1 MRIAFGYLTPVFVG
15 ALLHTGCA
23 LPPDPPVQQTLGP
36 ALEQSGLIEQP
47 KPVSNG
53 APTTELTPE
62 QKRAAED
69 ANMER
74 RIKAMAHYA
83 AATAH
88 RERGENDEAFEEYYQ
103 AALADPSDNKVMMEV
118 VQLLVMSRKQ
128 DKAFKL
134 LIEATKNPAAPAE
147 LHALLAATY
156 LEKKKPDLAQAAAN
170 HAIKKAPKSIV
181 GYKTLMQVFRYEMR
195 QGAKRSKQIREVLD
209 QARAQ
214 EGVSVPFQVE
224 LALMITG
231 YLSID
236 KESGEELKPEIR
248 KLLDQAWASKPKQP
262 ILLEQIARGYRI
274 AGAHKQAASAMETL
288 LKALPNNPMVLLETA
303 REHALGGDMEQAKT
317 HLEAL
322 TRKFPRVWEG
332 HQLRAAVAMDEEDYS
347 TAVKHY
353 REVIKLNRKLESVHY
368 DLVAAL
374 LADEKIDAAR
384 NTLIQA
390 ESQFEANFMQAY
402 FGAMIHLEEK
412 AYLKAHESLLTAES
426 RAKKGEP
433 ERLTHILYFQLG
445 STAER
450 AKKYQDAEKHFRQ
463 SIKLKPDYAT
473 ALNYLGYMWAD
484 RNENLKEA
492 EEFVRRA
499 MKVDNDNPAYLDS
512 LAWIHYRRGDFK
524 DALKIQ
530 LNALKHSDEPDPEI
544 LMHLGEI
551 YIALGDRK
559 RAQKYLKQA
568 DVIEDVPEDIKAKI
582 QGKLKELK

>member
-1 MRIAFGYLTPVFVG
+1 MRIAFGYLPLVFVG
-15 ALLHTGCA
+15 ALLYTGCA
-23 LPPDPPVQQTLGP
+23 LPPDPPAHQTLGP
-36 ALEQSGLIEQP
+36 ALEQSGVIEQP
-47 KPVSNG
+47 KPVSNDTL
-53 APTTELTPE
+53 PKELTPE
-62 QKRAAED
+62 EKQAAED

-88 RERGENDEAFEEYYQ
+88 RERGENEEAFEEYYQ
-103 AALADPSDNKVMMEV
+103 AALADPTDQKVMMEV
-118 VQLLVMSRKQ
+118 VQLLVLSKKQ

-195 QGAKRSKQIREVLD
+195 QGAKRTKQIRETLD

-214 EGVSVPFQVE
+214 EGVTVPFQVE

-248 KLLDQAWASKPKQP
+248 RLLDQAWDSKPKKP
-262 ILLEQIARGYRI
+262 LLLEQIARGYRI
-274 AGAHKQAASAMETL
+274 AGAHKQAAAAMEAL

-384 NTLIQA
+384 DALTQA
-390 ESQFEANFMQAY
+390 ESRFEANFMQAY
-402 FGAMIHLEEK
+402 FGAMIHLENND
-412 AYLKAHESLLTAES
+412 YLKAHKDLLIAEA
-426 RAKKGEP
+426 RAKKAEP

-499 MKVDNDNPAYLDS
+499 LKVDSDNPAYLDS

-551 YIALGDRK
+551 YIALDDPK
-559 RAQKYLKQA
+559 RAEKYLKQA
-568 DVIEDVPEDIKAKI
+568 DAIEDVPEDIKAKI
-582 QGKLKELK
+582 RGKLKELK

>member
-1 MRIAFGYLTPVFVG
+1 MRIAFGYLPLVFG
-15 ALLHTGCA
+15 SALLYTGCA
-23 LPPDPPVQQTLGP
+23 LPADPPAHQTLGP
-36 ALEQSGLIEQP
+36 ALEQSGVIEQP
-47 KPVSNG
+47 KPVSNDTQ
-53 APTTELTPE
+53 PKELTPE
-62 QKRAAED
+62 EKQAAED

-88 RERGENDEAFEEYYQ
+88 RERGENEEAFEEYYQ
-103 AALADPSDNKVMMEV
+103 AALADPTDQKVMMEV
-118 VQLLVMSRKQ
+118 VQLLVLSKKQ

-195 QGAKRSKQIREVLD
+195 QGAKRTKQIREILD

-214 EGVSVPFQVE
+214 EGVTVPFQVE

-248 KLLDQAWASKPKQP
+248 RLLDQAWDSKPKQP
-262 ILLEQIARGYRI
+262 LLLEQIARGYRI
-274 AGAHKQAASAMETL
+274 AGAHKQAATAMEAL

-384 NTLIQA
+384 DALTQA
-390 ESQFEANFMQAY
+390 ESRFEANFMQAY
-402 FGAMIHLEEK
+402 FGAMIHLEDND
-412 AYLKAHESLLTAES
+412 YLKAHKNLLIAEA
-426 RAKKGEP
+426 RAKKAEP

-499 MKVDNDNPAYLDS
+499 LKVDSDNPAYLDS
-512 LAWIHYRRGDFK
+512 LAWIHYRRGNFK

-551 YIALGDRK
+551 YIALNDRK
-559 RAQKYLKQA
+559 RAEKYLKQA
-568 DVIEDVPEDIKAKI
+568 DAIKDVPEDIKAKI
-582 QGKLKELK
+582 KGKLKELK

>member
-1 MRIAFGYLTPVFVG
+1 MRIASGHLVLTCAI
-15 ALLHTGCA
+15 ALLPMGCA
-23 LPPDPPVQQTLGP
+23 LPPDPPAHQTLGP
-36 ALEQSGLIEQP
+36 ALEQSGLIAQNT
-47 KPVSNG
+47 PVSND
-53 APTTELTPE
+53 PPVKELTPAE
-62 QKRAAED
+62 KQAAED
-69 ANMER
+69 AQMER

-88 RERGENDEAFEEYYQ
+88 RERGENDEALQEYYQ
-103 AALADPSDNKVMMEV
+103 AALADPTDRKVMMEV

-128 DKAFKL
+128 DLAFKL
-134 LIEATKNPAAPAE
+134 LIEATKDPAAPAE

-156 LEKKKPDLAQAAAN
+156 IEKKKPDLARAAAE
-170 HAIKKAPKSIV
+170 HAIKKAPKSII

-195 QGAKRSKQIREVLD
+195 QGAKRTQQIRKILD

-214 EGVSVPFQVE
+214 KDVGTAFQIE

-231 YLSID
+231 YLALDQDSE
-236 KESGEELKPEIR
+236 KELKPEIN
-248 KLLDQAWASKPKQP
+248 KLLDAAWKSNPKQP

-274 AGAHKQAASAMETL
+274 AGAHKKAAAAMEAL
-288 LKALPNNPMVLLETA
+288 LKVLPNNPMVLLETA
-303 REHALGGDMEQAKT
+303 REHALSGDMEQAKT

-322 TRKFPRVWEG
+322 TRKFPRAWEG
-332 HQLRAAVAMDEEDYS
+332 HQLRAAVAMDEEDYP

-374 LADEKIDAAR
+374 LADEQIEEAR
-384 NTLIQA
+384 TALTQA
-390 ESQFEANFMQAY
+390 ESRFEANFMQAY
-402 FGAMIHLEEK
+402 FGAMIHLEKKE
-412 AYLKAHESLLTAES
+412 YVKAHATLLTAEE
-426 RAKKGEP
+426 RAKKTEP

-499 MKVDNDNPAYLDS
+499 LKVDEDNPAYLDS
-512 LAWIHYRRGDFK
+512 LAWIHYRRGEFK
-524 DALKIQ
+524 DALKLQ
-530 LNALKHSDEPDPEI
+530 LQALKHSDEPDPEI

-551 YIALGDRK
+551 YIALGDKK

-568 DVIEDVPEDIKAKI
+568 NAIDDVPEDIKAKI
-582 QGKLKELK
+582 QNKLKEVD